1 MPTSGTGATE
11 PQPRRGPA
19 AQRAGAGG
27 FTLLELLVVM
37 AIMAVVAG
45 MAVLASGGVGS
56 RRLENAARSAEALV
70 GLACERASVTGR
82 DLGIALVEDGLRFGY
97 LVPQGFQPV
106 PDDPADPLRPRPL
119 GTALHL
125 TLVRDGE
132 VLDPQPDPP
141 ATPQLACFAS
151 GELTPFRLELAAEGE
166 GERWLLQGRLDG
178 TLELERADAR

>member
-11 PQPRRGPA
+11 PRPRRVTA
-19 AQRAGAGG
+19 AHRAGPRG

-70 GLACERASVTGR
+70 ALACERAGFTGR

-97 LVPQGFQPV
+97 LVPQGFLLV
-106 PDDPADPLRPRPL
+106 EDDPADPLRPRPL
-119 GTALHL
+119 GEALGL
-125 TLVRDGE
+125 LLVRDGE
-132 VLDPQPDPP
+132 ALEPQTDPP
-141 ATPQLACFAS
+141 TTPQLACFAS
-151 GELTPFRLELAAEGE
+151 GELTPFRLELAAAGE
-166 GERWLLQGRLDG
+166 GERWLLEGQLDG
-178 TLELERADAR
+178 SLQLERADAD